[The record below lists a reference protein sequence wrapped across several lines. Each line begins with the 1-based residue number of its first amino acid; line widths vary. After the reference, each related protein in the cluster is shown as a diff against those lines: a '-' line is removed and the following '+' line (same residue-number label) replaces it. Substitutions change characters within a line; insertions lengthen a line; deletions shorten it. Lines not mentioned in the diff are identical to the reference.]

1 MFSLMNSSYLDI
13 DRILHRPFK
22 IINPDNF
29 EVQYLFMKSLW
40 NLEARRLDPTV
51 LELDIAGI
59 DGLSTETLRLGERIQ
74 SQLDEELSYYYSY
87 DKGLQNVAS
96 RIYKIHNL
104 ITAVE
109 VSQRNFQL
117 KLNLQRVVELRENEK
132 QLWKTF
138 DMFKFDLWIDDLPA

>member
-13 DRILHRPFK
+13 DRIFHRPFK

-40 NLEARRLDPTV
+40 NLEGRRLDPTV

-74 SQLDEELSYYYSY
+74 SQLDEELSYYYNY

-117 KLNLQRVVELRENEK
+117 NLNL
-132 QLWKTF
+132 
-138 DMFKFDLWIDDLPA
+138 